1 MGGTATYSPRSARAL
16 GRSVAVV
23 TSAEPDYDLE
33 EALAGIPVALLP
45 AAATTTFENIYTP
58 AGRRQILHSV
68 AELLVPA
75 AVPQEWRTPRIAHLG
90 PVSNEIDPQVIDLLE
105 GSMIGLTPQG
115 WHRRR
120 GPDGQVRFAHWPA
133 AAEVLP
139 RASAVIVSQED
150 IQDEETWAI
159 YWRHCRIL
167 VITNGAA
174 GCEVLFGGEER
185 SFRVAEVAE
194 VDPTGVGDIFA
205 AAFLI
210 RLWETDGDPW
220 EAARFATQIAAPTVA
235 RPALEGIPTAA
246 EVAAARAACKR
257 GLP

>member
-16 GRSVAVV
+16 GSSVAVV

-58 AGRRQILHSV
+58 GGRRQILHSV
-68 AELLVPA
+68 AGLLVPA

-115 WHRRR
+115 WHRRW

-159 YWRHCRIL
+159 YRRYCRIL
-167 VITNGAA
+167 VTTNGAA